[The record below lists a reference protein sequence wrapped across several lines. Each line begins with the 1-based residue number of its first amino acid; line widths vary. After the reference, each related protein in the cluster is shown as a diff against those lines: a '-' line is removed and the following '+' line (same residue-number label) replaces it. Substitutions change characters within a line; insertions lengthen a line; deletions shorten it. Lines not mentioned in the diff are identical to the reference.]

1 VVVATSAFGMGI
13 DKADVRFVAHASTP
27 GSVDSYYQQIGRGG
41 RDGEP
46 ALAVLF
52 YRPEDPSL
60 QRFFTSGGPDDE
72 VVRRVFQTLRHAEG
86 RVRLSRLREEVD
98 ASRRKVTDAVHLL
111 QQAGVL
117 TTTTKG
123 VRVAGASMEQA
134 LDLVNRVAEAHDR
147 MEKSRVQMMRGYAEQ
162 TGCRRQFLL
171 GYFGEVLDRSCGNCD
186 NCIQHPRR
194 VAEEAVRAENVPF
207 PVNMRVE
214 HRSWGPGVVMS
225 VEPDGLTVLFEREG
239 YRTLALDAVEEA
251 DLLTARPA

>member
-1 VVVATSAFGMGI
+1 M
-13 DKADVRFVAHASTP
+13 
-27 GSVDSYYQQIGRGG
+27 
-41 RDGEP
+41 
-46 ALAVLF
+46 LF
-52 YRPEDPSL
+52 YRPEDLSL

-86 RVRLSRLREEVD
+86 RVRLSRRREEVD

-162 TGCRRQFLL
+162 TRVPAAVPAR
-171 GYFGEVLDRSCGNCD
+171 VLR
-186 NCIQHPRR
+186 
-194 VAEEAVRAENVPF
+194 
-207 PVNMRVE
+207 
-214 HRSWGPGVVMS
+214 
-225 VEPDGLTVLFEREG
+225 
-239 YRTLALDAVEEA
+239 
-251 DLLTARPA
+251 